1 MNPIQEFR
9 DACDRETM
17 AGGKP
22 TYCVMG
28 DHDFARMSGAV
39 NALYR
44 NTAPMSRE
52 DEFQFNGVLI
62 RRSRNQQRGMMIG

>member
-9 DACDRETM
+9 DACEREM
-17 AGGKP
+17 IAGGTPK
-22 TYCVMG
+22 YCVMG
-28 DHDFARMSGAV
+28 DHDFARMAGAV

-44 NTAPMSRE
+44 NTDPTSRE
-52 DEFQFNGVLI
+52 DEFQFNGVII